1 MNIQRRVTA
10 KDVAR
15 LAGVSQSTVSYVIN
29 NATNQSISERTKIKV
44 RQAAEELNYT
54 PSAAARTLRK
64 GTSDTILI
72 ILRDAQIGELTAQAI
87 EGIVRT
93 LEPHGYSVVYRR
105 QREGASA
112 LELCRELMPA
122 AVASITALTRQEAYD
137 IQRTGVPVVSTEF
150 EDDNGEADNSII
162 LSQTAIGRLHISYL
176 HSKGHQHIAFAAPDI
191 PNVEEYYA
199 RRLAGARDEC
209 TKLGIDAPPV
219 VDIPFNLEG
228 AISAAQEILALT
240 PRVTAVSAYNDEV
253 AAILLAALLRLDVK
267 VPADIAV
274 IGVDNLPLSP
284 FTYPALTTVN
294 IYAFEVGSGM
304 GSLILRAIRP
314 DLDIPLPA
322 ATSSIDLIERD
333 ST

>member
-1 MNIQRRVTA
+1 MNTQRRVTA

-15 LAGVSQSTVSYVIN
+15 LAGVSQSTVSYVLN

-105 QREGASA
+105 QREGTSA

-122 AVASITALTRQEAYD
+122 AVASIAALTRQEAYD

-150 EDDNGEADNSII
+150 EDDSGETDNSIT
-162 LSQTAIGRLHISYL
+162 LSQSAIGRLHISYL
-176 HSKGHQHIAFAAPDI
+176 HNKGHRHIAFAAPDI

-209 TKLGIDAPPV
+209 VKLGIDAPPV
-219 VDIPFNLEG
+219 VDVPFTLEG
-228 AISAAQEILALT
+228 AMTAAKEVLALT

-253 AAILLAALLRLDVK
+253 ATILLAALLRLEVR

-284 FTYPALTTVN
+284 FTYPALTTIN
-294 IYAFEVGSGM
+294 IHAFEVGSDM
-304 GSLILRAIRP
+304 GALILRAIRP
-314 DLDIPLPA
+314 DLDTPLPA